1 MTTDVSSAQPYR
13 GAPGRTA
20 RVPKYYRIKQQL
32 LAMAQALEPG
42 SAMPAERLLAVR
54 FDTSRTTV
62 RQALQELVGEGR
74 LDRIQGKGTF
84 VAQPKLYRTLQLTS
98 HTEDMRAQGLAPAS
112 QTLDIGEIPADEKLS
127 GLLGVGIGERVLRI
141 ERLRLA
147 SGDPMA
153 IETTHL
159 SVRRFPGLRQSLA
172 GRASLYTTLAEVY
185 GVHLAEADETIETSL
200 STPREAQLLGTDVG
214 LPMLLLSRHS
224 RDAEGAPVEWVRSVY
239 RGSRY
244 KFVAALHRPD
254 PRLTPAAVRHRGA
267 GPDRDGLGLG

>member
-1 MTTDVSSAQPYR
+1 MTTDVSSGQPR
-13 GAPGRTA
+13 GGPAGRST

-32 LAMAQALEPG
+32 LAMTEALQPG
-42 SAMPAERLLAVR
+42 CAVPAERLLAVR

-112 QTLDIGEIPADEKLS
+112 QVLDVGEVPADARLAE
-127 GLLGVGIGERVLRI
+127 LLGTAVGEPVLRI

-147 SGDPMA
+147 SGEPMA

-159 SVRRFPGLRQSLA
+159 SARRFPGLRGVLDSCP
-172 GRASLYTTLAEVY
+172 SLYTALAEVY
-185 GVHLAEADETIETSL
+185 GVRLTSADETIETSL
-200 STPREAQLLGTDVG
+200 STPREAELLATDVG

-224 RDAEGAPVEWVRSVY
+224 RDAEGSPVEWVRAVY

-244 KFVAALHRPD
+244 KFVATLRRP
-254 PRLTPAAVRHRGA
+254 PLATPAR
-267 GPDRDGLGLG
+267 RD